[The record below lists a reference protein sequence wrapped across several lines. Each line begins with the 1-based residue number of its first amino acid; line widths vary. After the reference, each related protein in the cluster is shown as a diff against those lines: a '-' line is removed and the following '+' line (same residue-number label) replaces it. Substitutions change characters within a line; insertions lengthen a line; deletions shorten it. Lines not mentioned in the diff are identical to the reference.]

1 MAMATDDP
9 NFDQLSSLLQECLG
23 RIESETSQLAED
35 ADERLDYG
43 EIDRLDGATT
53 DLQHLI
59 DALVV
64 VDVGSGEA
72 EVNQIVERAA
82 EASLQDIGVPIIQRL
97 QLCHEATDV
106 AAPRDLV
113 TVAVQRALT
122 LATSQLG
129 PGDELNL
136 STRVEHRS
144 VIFEVE
150 SRGSKRDQSTQ
161 YRSETL
167 REFVLGFGGACMV
180 HMEQDDMFLVLE
192 LPQVLASDTS
202 DPA

>member
-1 MAMATDDP
+1 MATDDP

-23 RIESETSQLAED
+23 RIESETSSLAE
-35 ADERLDYG
+35 ESEETLDYG
-43 EIDRLDGATT
+43 EIDRLDGATS

-64 VDVGSGEA
+64 VDAGNEDA

-82 EASLQDIGVPIIQRL
+82 EDSLQDIGVPVVQRM
-97 QLCHEATDV
+97 QLCCESTGV

-113 TVAVQRALT
+113 TVAIQRALN

-136 STRVEHRS
+136 TTRVEHRS

-167 REFVLGFGGACMV
+167 RDFVRGFGGGCMV

-192 LPQVLASDTS
+192 LPQVLAQDPS
-202 DPA
+202 DPS